1 MERNQIHYEPPEE
14 TGDDPFHETA
24 TAWQMPIKVGK
35 GKARGSRPIEIRKQ
49 PGHQG
54 MNIFPSPVTQRR
66 LEALIGLKEFS
77 IPNSDLP
84 TMSSVCVMLP
94 QSPAIMVFH
103 IHDFALRRPSS
114 FRRGTIRSRS
124 ACRILEAR

>member
-66 LEALIGLKEFS
+66 LEALIGLKGFKYTEFGFTHHEQCMRDAS
-77 IPNSDLP
+77 AKPSDHGFP
-84 TMSSVCVMLP
+84 YP
-94 QSPAIMVFH
+94 
-103 IHDFALRRPSS
+103 
-114 FRRGTIRSRS
+114 
-124 ACRILEAR
+124 